1 MADTKLKV
9 TFSDIEVT
17 RDGDPID
24 KGEIFWN
31 LKVDG
36 SVVSSRSSSNPY
48 KIGSGGTIS
57 LGQSS
62 TVTKSGATGTN
73 LIVSGSVSEKDN
85 FLGGKDDSAFFT
97 HNYTP
102 GTLVPGT
109 GINRRFKAYAK
120 SNVGSKRE
128 DSVLRHNDQR

>member
-36 SVVSSRSSSNPY
+36 SVVSSRSSGNPY

-57 LGQSS
+57 LGQNS

-73 LIVSGSVSEKDN
+73 LVVSGSVSEKDSG
-85 FLGGKDDSAFFT
+85 LGGKDDSAPFT
-97 HNYTP
+97 HNYNL
-102 GTLVPGT
+102 GNDWGT
-109 GINRRFKAYAK
+109 GNPHTAHIVDNNLDVTVNYIIER
-120 SNVGSKRE
+120 V
-128 DSVLRHNDQR
+128 

>member
-9 TFSDIEVT
+9 TFSDIDIT
-17 RDGDPID
+17 RDGDPVD
-24 KGEIFWN
+24 QGEIFYG

-62 TVTKSGATGTN
+62 TVTKSGAIGTN
-73 LIVSGSVSEKDN
+73 HRKW
-85 FLGGKDDSAFFT
+85 LG
-97 HNYTP
+97 
-102 GTLVPGT
+102 L
-109 GINRRFKAYAK
+109 
-120 SNVGSKRE
+120 
-128 DSVLRHNDQR
+128 